1 MIEIVIFAVGVV
13 FGIVV
18 GNTLSQKRAYHEG
31 VVDGQEMTVEEY
43 EDYQAYARKHE
54 FEEL

>member
-1 MIEIVIFAVGVV
+1 MVEIVIFAVGVV